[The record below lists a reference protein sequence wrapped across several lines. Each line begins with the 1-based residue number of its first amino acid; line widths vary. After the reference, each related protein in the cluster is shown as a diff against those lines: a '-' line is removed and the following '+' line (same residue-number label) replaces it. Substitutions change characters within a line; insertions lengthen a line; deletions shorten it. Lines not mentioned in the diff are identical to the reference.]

1 MCVLEQMLPLL
12 CLAAAAAAAR
22 SHPEEVRKFYKLVDE
37 FHRMWDVVTEFDS
50 LSNLAT
56 QMVPVSV
63 GRKQWGEHKAAALQ
77 LRRRACAFGTARVV
91 RNGVCMVQARD
102 WCCS

>member
-1 MCVLEQMLPLL
+1 M
-12 CLAAAAAAAR
+12 
-22 SHPEEVRKFYKLVDE
+22 RKFYKLVDD

-63 GRKQWGEHKAAALQ
+63 KEMPWIVLGWCFCWSACECNASHSSIPRCSGGLSLPRATCLPGRCGLEQFLYGSSKFCLAGMLW
-77 LRRRACAFGTARVV
+77 
-91 RNGVCMVQARD
+91 
-102 WCCS
+102 S